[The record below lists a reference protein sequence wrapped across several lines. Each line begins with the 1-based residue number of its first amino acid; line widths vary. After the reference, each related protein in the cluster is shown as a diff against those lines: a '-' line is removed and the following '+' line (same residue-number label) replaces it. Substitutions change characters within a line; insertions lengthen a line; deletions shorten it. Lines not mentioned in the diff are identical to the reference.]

1 VENVQRRGLVAV
13 HHVRVPPEL
22 VDKAEDVLGPG
33 KTVEMVVDW
42 ERRFD
47 HVRATPS
54 RIVAFARLLKKKTSF
69 SEPHRFPPLAR

>member
-33 KTVEMVVDW
+33 KTVDMVVDW

-47 HVRATPS
+47 HVRERERLAWIRGT
-54 RIVAFARLLKKKTSF
+54 VLLKESQ
-69 SEPHRFPPLAR
+69 PGLR